1 MVIAIANQKGG
12 VGKTTT
18 AINLGAYL
26 GMLGK
31 KVLLVDLDP
40 QSNLTSGI
48 GFVSNEK
55 SVNPIYEGLSK
66 SVYDVLTGKANIREV
81 FVVTK
86 YQNVH
91 LVPASIDLAGA
102 EIELVNAISRETVL
116 KAALDEVK
124 DEYDYVFI
132 DCPPSLGLLTVNAL
146 VAASQVYIPV
156 QCEYFALEGL
166 GQLINTIT
174 LIKKRLNSSLEVG
187 GVIMTMYDN
196 RTNLSKQVAT
206 ELQKYFSEKLF
217 RIIVP
222 RNVRLSEAPSHG
234 KAISEYDS
242 KSLGAQAYEELAKE
256 VVSRTRTHT
265 ESPSDLVKEK
275 NIN

>member
-206 ELQKYFSEKLF
+206 ELHKYFSDKLF
-217 RIIVP
+217 RSIVP

-242 KSLGAQAYEELAKE
+242 KSLGAQAYSELAKE
-256 VVSRTRTHT
+256 VILRTRTHT
-265 ESPSDLVKEK
+265 ENTSDQTTEK
-275 NIN
+275 NVN

>member
-206 ELQKYFSEKLF
+206 ELHKYFSEKLF
-217 RIIVP
+217 RSIVP

-242 KSLGAQAYEELAKE
+242 KSLGAQAYEDLAKE
-256 VVSRTRTHT
+256 VVSRTRINT
-265 ESPSDLVKEK
+265 ENPSAIATDK

>member
-66 SVYDVLTGKANIREV
+66 SVYDVLTGKANMREV

-206 ELQKYFSEKLF
+206 ELHKYFSEKLF
-217 RIIVP
+217 GSIVP

-242 KSLGAQAYEELAKE
+242 KSLGAQAYEDLAKE
-256 VVSRTRTHT
+256 VVSRTRIHT
-265 ESPSDLVKEK
+265 QTSSELVKDK

>member
-18 AINLGAYL
+18 AINLAVYL
-26 GMLGK
+26 GKLGK

-48 GFVSNEK
+48 GFVSNED

-66 SVYDVLTGKANIREV
+66 SIYDILGGKANIREV

-86 YQNVH
+86 YENVH

-102 EIELVNAISRETVL
+102 EIELVNAMSRETIL
-116 KAALDEVK
+116 KTALDEVK
-124 DEYDYVFI
+124 SEYDYIFI

-146 VAASQVYIPV
+146 VASSHVFIPV

-166 GQLINTIT
+166 GQLINTIK
-174 LIKKRLNSSLEVG
+174 LIKKRLNSTLEIG
-187 GVIMTMYDN
+187 GVIMTMYDI
-196 RTNLSKQVAT
+196 RTNLSKQVAN
-206 ELQKYFSEKLF
+206 ELTKFFGDKVF
-217 RIIVP
+217 KTIVP

-234 KAISEYDS
+234 KAIIEYDPRS
-242 KSLGAQAYEELAKE
+242 QGALAYESLAKE
-256 VVSRTRTHT
+256 V
-265 ESPSDLVKEK
+265 
-275 NIN
+275 IA

>member
-242 KSLGAQAYEELAKE
+242 KNSY
-256 VVSRTRTHT
+256 
-265 ESPSDLVKEK
+265 
-275 NIN
+275 